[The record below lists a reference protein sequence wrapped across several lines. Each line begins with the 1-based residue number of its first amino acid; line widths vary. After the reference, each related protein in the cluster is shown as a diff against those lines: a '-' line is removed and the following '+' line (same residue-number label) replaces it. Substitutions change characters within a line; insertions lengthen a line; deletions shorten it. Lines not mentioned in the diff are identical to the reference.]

1 MTSLYERDASV
12 SPAEIAPYRSTKAR
26 QVGPA
31 ALTVDTRPAPV
42 VAAIAPVIVRDG
54 ISYNELI
61 VTASIS
67 VVAPQ
72 DDVAAGE

>member
-1 MTSLYERDASV
+1 VTSLYERDASV
-12 SPAEIAPYRSTKAR
+12 PPAEIALYRSTRLR
-26 QVGPA
+26 QASA
-31 ALTVDTRPAPV
+31 AVVPVDARPAPV
-42 VAAIAPVIVRDG
+42 VAAIVPVVPRDE

-72 DDVAAGE
+72 GDVAAGT